1 MKKCPFC
8 SEEIQDNAIKCRY
21 CGEWLEKSN
30 RNKVKTI
37 FSDRKDK
44 HHKNSQE
51 YRPSSNMIMGKNDI
65 EEEIKYWGKR
75 LAEKEE
81 EAADLSFQVQDLKIK
96 LNLFLGEYNS
106 RVGRFYVD
114 LDRIKLKI
122 KEYQYRIKTVYGKEI
137 SEEEL
142 KAIEEDLKETFSEQ
156 RQRIK
161 NLEEEA
167 AESTNDYRS
176 HIEEE
181 KKKNPI
187 EKKDEEELKKLFR
200 KLAYKYHPD
209 KAKDEQDRQKYQD
222 IMAKINEAYKNGD
235 LGTLRKYMKQ
245 AEREEKIA
253 KETVSEKL
261 TRLKGEFKDT
271 LEIITKLR
279 EELEDLKVSKT
290 YKLRKKVNTAK
301 KDGRDVLQKLANDL
315 KREIEKNQ
323 EILNRLVLQYK
334 KIIRGFEYRH
344 D

>member
-8 SEEIQDNAIKCRY
+8 AEEIQDDAIKCRC
-21 CGEWLEKSN
+21 CGEWLEKSK
-30 RNKVKTI
+30 RNKAKTT
-37 FSDRKDK
+37 FSERKDK
-44 HHKNSQE
+44 HHENSQG
-51 YRPSSNMIMGKNDI
+51 YRPSLNIIMGKNDI
-65 EEEIKYWGKR
+65 EEEIKYWEKR

-96 LNLFLGEYNS
+96 LDLFLGEYNS
-106 RVGRFYVD
+106 RVGKLYVE

-122 KEYQYRIKTVYGKEI
+122 KEYRYRIKTVYGKEI

-142 KAIEEDLKETFSEQ
+142 KSVEEDLKETFSEQ

-176 HIEEE
+176 HIEE
-181 KKKNPI
+181 KKPI

-209 KAKDEQDRQKYQD
+209 RAKDEQNRQKYQD
-222 IMAKINEAYKNGD
+222 IMSKINEAYKNGD
-235 LGTLRKYMKQ
+235 LATLRKYMKQ

-253 KETVSEKL
+253 KETPSEKL

-271 LEIITKLR
+271 LGIITKLR
-279 EELEDLKVSKT
+279 EGLEDLKVSET

-301 KDGRDVLQKLANDL
+301 KDGRDLLQKLANGL
-315 KREIEKNQ
+315 KREIEENQ
-323 EILNRLVLQYK
+323 EILNELVIQYK

>member
-8 SEEIQDNAIKCRY
+8 AEEIQDDAIKCRY
-21 CGEWLEKSN
+21 CGEWLEKSK
-30 RNKVKTI
+30 RNKAKTTY
-37 FSDRKDK
+37 SERKDK
-44 HHKNSQE
+44 HHKNSQG
-51 YRPSSNMIMGKNDI
+51 YSPSSNIIMGKNEI
-65 EEEIKYWGKR
+65 EEKIKNWEKR

-96 LNLFLGEYNS
+96 LDLFLGEYNS
-106 RVGRFYVD
+106 RVGKFYVD

-122 KEYQYRIKTVYGKEI
+122 KEYQYRIKTVYEKKL

-181 KKKNPI
+181 KKKKPI
-187 EKKDEEELKKLFR
+187 EKKAEEELKKLFR

-209 KAKDEQDRQKYQD
+209 RAKNEQERQKYQD

-235 LGTLRKYMKQ
+235 LKTLRKYMKQ

-253 KETVSEKL
+253 KETPSEKL
-261 TRLKGEFKDT
+261 TRLKGEFKDI
-271 LEIITKLR
+271 LGIITKLK
-279 EELEDLKVSKT
+279 EELEGLKVSET

-301 KDGRDVLQKLANDL
+301 KDGRDLLQKLANDL
-315 KREIEKNQ
+315 KREIEENQ
-323 EILNRLVLQYK
+323 EILNELVIQYE
-334 KIIRGFEYRH
+334 KIIIGFEYQH